1 MPGDIVDVSIFK
13 AKKEESKSTGAG
25 LGLAIVKKI
34 LEIHN
39 ATIKVSS
46 KPNQGASF
54 YFELQL

>member
-34 LEIHN
+34 CEVNNFEIEYEYKNELHVLEV
-39 ATIKVSS
+39 T
-46 KPNQGASF
+46 F
-54 YFELQL
+54 